1 MADNRLHLR
10 TRVRHRKSAQIYGLF
25 FGFTTIYD
33 NFIRDLIHRNAKQQ
47 THPLGASPLAGQLSV
62 EPPATKLGETP
73 KNKSRAPDGRGLIVN
88 CELLLFDDPDSVLV
102 GVFQRRV
109 VAQLIKQHLS
119 HENVGYLVRTALI
132 EVVGLVHIVAHRN
145 LVGAT
150 LFER

>member
-1 MADNRLHLR
+1 MHLR

-62 EPPATKLGETP
+62 EPPAAELEENP
-73 KNKSRAPDGRGLIVN
+73 KNKSRAHDGRGLIVN
-88 CELLLFDDPDSVLV
+88 YELLLLDNRDSFIV
-102 GVFQRRV
+102 GIFQGRV
-109 VAQLIKQHLS
+109 VAQLVEQYLS
-119 HENVGYLVRTALI
+119 HENVGCLVRTALI
-132 EVVGLVHIVAHRN
+132 EIVVLVHIVAHRN